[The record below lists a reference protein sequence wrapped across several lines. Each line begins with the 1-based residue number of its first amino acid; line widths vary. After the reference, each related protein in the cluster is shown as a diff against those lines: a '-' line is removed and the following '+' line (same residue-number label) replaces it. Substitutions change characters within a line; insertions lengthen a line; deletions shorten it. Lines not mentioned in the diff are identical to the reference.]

1 MPDGGA
7 QGFEA
12 AAQTWPRL
20 EFPLAILLTVHV
32 TAGFDVP
39 VTEAVK
45 LARCPGATAAD
56 AGDTDTETGALL
68 TMVTVAEADCVP
80 AVA

>member
-1 MPDGGA
+1 M
-7 QGFEA
+7 
-12 AAQTWPRL
+12 
-20 EFPLAILLTVHV
+20 VHV
-32 TAGFDVP
+32 TPGFDVP

-56 AGDTDTETGALL
+56 AGDTETETGALL
-68 TMVTVAEADCVP
+68 NMMTVAEADCVP